1 MKKIVAVLLS
11 VALALTSLAAL
22 AEGAVLMPVELN
34 VDSLEYVDETHYLI
48 ARDADSRLYGLYNT
62 DGEMLIPCEY
72 GLLAYA
78 EYGFFEA
85 INEDGL
91 NTHALLRADG
101 QAVTGWEYAAFEILN
116 EKWGLAVTL
125 EPTESEDYD
134 YSGGFFGGGEHYVV
148 TAYDVYD
155 LEAGQ
160 KVGTLSREDCDT
172 AVPHGDYL
180 YVEDRQEVIHVYDKT
195 LAPVETEVTSLYN
208 AYGEADGNA
217 VCLSDGRVIAEDA
230 YSAYEDTDTGYI
242 KVNGSNGVR
251 LVDAEGN
258 VLVPEGFDSI
268 GVVYDG
274 YVTVEQDDLYGL
286 YDLAGGRLAVPCEY
300 DEVYYFGLATIYR
313 YVNNGYVC
321 VEKDGK
327 VGFVDT
333 NGQVTCELKYGAAGV
348 TQHGCSLT
356 VTDLDGSI
364 YIVAADGTQTK
375 TDFDEV
381 DEYSG
386 GDGSLLI
393 VCKDDAYGLV
403 DWHGNEVPPL
413 EYASYDIS
421 ITDYADAVIVDDTLM
436 VR

>member
-1 MKKIVAVLLS
+1 MLGLS
-11 VALALTSLAAL
+11 DMGHAGQR
-22 AEGAVLMPVELN
+22 GAQG
-34 VDSLEYVDETHYLI
+34 
-48 ARDADSRLYGLYNT
+48 DADAAGL
-62 DGEMLIPCEY
+62 
-72 GLLAYA
+72 
-78 EYGFFEA
+78 
-85 INEDGL
+85 
-91 NTHALLRADG
+91 
-101 QAVTGWEYAAFEILN
+101 
-116 EKWGLAVTL
+116 
-125 EPTESEDYD
+125 
-134 YSGGFFGGGEHYVV
+134 GGGVETAHSQGFLGGGDHYVV

-160 KVGTLSREDCDT
+160 KIGTLAREDCDT

-195 LAPVETEVTSLYN
+195 LTPVDVEVTSLYN
-208 AYGEADGNA
+208 AYDEVDGNA
-217 VCLSDGRVIAEDA
+217 VCLSDGRVIAEDV

-242 KVNGSNGVR
+242 RVSGDNGMR

-258 VLVPEGFDSI
+258 VLVPEGYDSI
-268 GVVYDG
+268 GMVYDG
-274 YVTVEQDDLYGL
+274 YVTVEQDGLYGL

-300 DEVYYFGLATIYR
+300 DEVYYFGLATIYS
-313 YVNNGYVC
+313 YVHNGFVC

-333 NGQVTCELKYGAAGV
+333 DGQVTCELKYGAAGV

-364 YIVAADGTQTK
+364 YIVAADGTQTQ

-403 DWHGNEVPPL
+403 DWHGNEVLPL
-413 EYASYDIS
+413 EYASYDIT

>member
-1 MKKIVAVLLS
+1 MKKGLSIILAAVL
-11 VALALTSLAAL
+11 ALVCAAAL
-22 AEGAVLMPVELN
+22 AENTTLTAVELN
-34 VDSLEYVDETHYLI
+34 VDSLEYVDESRCLI
-48 ARDADSRLYGLYNT
+48 ARDADTRLYGLYST
-62 DGEMLIPCEY
+62 AGEAMIPCEY
-72 GLLAYA
+72 GLLADA
-78 EYGFFEA
+78 GYGFFEA
-85 INEDGL
+85 INDDGL
-91 NTHALLRADG
+91 NSHALLRESG
-101 QAVTGWEYAAFEILN
+101 EAVTGWEYAAFEVLN
-116 EKWGLAVTL
+116 ERWGLAVTL

-134 YSGGFFGGGEHYVV
+134 YSGGFLGGGEHYVV

-160 KVGTLSREDCDT
+160 KVGTLSREACDT
-172 AVPHGDYL
+172 AIPHGDYL
-180 YVEDRQEVIHVYDKT
+180 YVEDRQDVIHVYDKA
-195 LAPVETEVTSLYN
+195 LAPVEAEVTSLYN

-230 YSAYEDTDTGYI
+230 YSAYEDTESGYI
-242 KVNGSNGVR
+242 KVNGSNGIR

-274 YVTVEQDDLYGL
+274 YVTVEQNDLYGL

-300 DEVYYFGLATIYR
+300 DEIHYFGLATVYR
-313 YVNNGYVC
+313 YVHNGFVC

-333 NGQVTCELKYGAAGV
+333 DGQVTCELKYGAAGV
-348 TQHGCSLT
+348 TQHGCTLT

-393 VCKDDAYGLV
+393 VGKGDAYGIA
-403 DWHGNEVPPL
+403 DWHGNLVLPL
-413 EYASYDIS
+413 EYKSYELT
-421 ITDYADAVIVDDTLM
+421 ITDFADAVIVGDTLM